1 MPSRPNEW
9 SSWDASRTPSPS
21 WLSPGTPCLAGR
33 RRHKEHGG
41 PGVRTQERNQARHFP
56 EASQSDAHS
65 LALRHV
71 MRPGLR
77 MLCFTWIV
85 LGCAATHVP
94 APDLALEA
102 YRDALERNDADALY
116 ALLDSEA
123 RASLSKDDVRRLL
136 DESRAELLS
145 RARALSSAGARAEAE
160 ARVFYI
166 DGEHAALS
174 LERGHFRIDAAAA
187 LPAAAR
193 TPAEAL
199 SELRRALSRRSY
211 PALIQVLDADTREA
225 LERQLSDLVDGLAQP
240 DALAIEVDGERAEVV
255 VEGGHRVTLIRQD
268 GVWKVRD
275 FQ

>member
-1 MPSRPNEW
+1 
-9 SSWDASRTPSPS
+9 
-21 WLSPGTPCLAGR
+21 
-33 RRHKEHGG
+33 
-41 PGVRTQERNQARHFP
+41 
-56 EASQSDAHS
+56 
-65 LALRHV
+65 
-71 MRPGLR
+71 
-77 MLCFTWIV
+77 
-85 LGCAATHVP
+85 
-94 APDLALEA
+94 
-102 YRDALERNDADALY
+102 
-116 ALLDSEA
+116 
-123 RASLSKDDVRRLL
+123 
-136 DESRAELLS
+136 LLS

-240 DALAIEVDGERAEVV
+240 DALAIEVDGERAEV
-255 VEGGHRVTLIRQD
+255 
-268 GVWKVRD
+268 
-275 FQ
+275 